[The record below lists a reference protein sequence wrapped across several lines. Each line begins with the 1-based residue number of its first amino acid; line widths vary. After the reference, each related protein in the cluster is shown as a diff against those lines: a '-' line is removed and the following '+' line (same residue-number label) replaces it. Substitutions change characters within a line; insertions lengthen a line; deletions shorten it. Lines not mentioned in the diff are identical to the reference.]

1 MPRRASRQNIGSLS
15 RGKEEEG
22 GQGGRKR
29 RRGTRLEYG
38 REFSAPVHTRGG
50 WKMRWKFR
58 VAARGR
64 GSSTLARPVIAP
76 CLTKSVWQFVF
87 DDPSPPRVAA
97 RGIADGKRYFHD
109 RPRLVCDSS
118 AREIC
123 FPAYGASFSR
133 GEEGGRIVSDDVLN
147 FPTSLPKVSIVT
159 RWWFA
164 IASVSRQRIEI
175 RTIGR

>member
-1 MPRRASRQNIGSLS
+1 
-15 RGKEEEG
+15 
-22 GQGGRKR
+22 
-29 RRGTRLEYG
+29 
-38 REFSAPVHTRGG
+38 
-50 WKMRWKFR
+50 MRWKFR

-147 FPTSLPKVSIVT
+147 FPTSLRKFRLSLDDD
-159 RWWFA
+159 
-164 IASVSRQRIEI
+164 SRSRLSLDRELKFERLGDKYAQR
-175 RTIGR
+175 